1 MKCSATRPG
10 FNIVDWGY
18 FSVNTLFIL
27 LVASII
33 VWLGIYRR
41 LNPEDLRSSPYYR
54 WHQLLVA
61 LIALLAILVAIVVVL
76 SSDPGNPE
84 DYLFWP

>member
-1 MKCSATRPG
+1 M
-10 FNIVDWGY
+10 DWVEY
-18 FSVNTLFIL
+18 TVNTLFVL
-27 LVASII
+27 LLASIG
-33 VWLGIYRR
+33 VWLVIYRR
-41 LNPEDLRSSPYYR
+41 LNPHDVSSSRYYR

-61 LIALLAILVAIVVVL
+61 LIALLAILVAVVVVL